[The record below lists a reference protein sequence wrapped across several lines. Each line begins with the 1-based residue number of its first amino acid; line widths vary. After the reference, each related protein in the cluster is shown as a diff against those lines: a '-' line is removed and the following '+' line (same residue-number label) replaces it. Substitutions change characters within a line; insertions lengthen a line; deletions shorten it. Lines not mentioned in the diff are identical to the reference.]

1 MINTELIIS
10 DITLDGFQVV
20 SSQYFSRLIE
30 PSMTLFNTAVSFST
44 SAINA
49 LQNCEAIQILVSEK
63 EKGIIVCPC
72 ASKEK
77 NAILWSKGKHSG
89 NRLECSAFARQLYD
103 VWALDTNLRYKA
115 FGKLVKADNKVM
127 LLFNF
132 ENCEAWN
139 GNKAVR

>member
-10 DITLDGFQVV
+10 DIALDGFQVV
-20 SSQYFSRLIE
+20 SSQYFSRLLE
-30 PSMTLFNTAVSFST
+30 PSMTLFETAVSFST

-49 LQNCEAIQILVSEK
+49 LQNCEAIQILVCEK
-63 EKGIIVCPC
+63 QKSIIVSPC

-77 NAILWSKGKHSG
+77 NSIIWNKGKSG

-103 VWALDTNLRYKA
+103 VWKLDVKLRYRT
-115 FGKLVKADNKVM
+115 FGRLVKADNKVM

>member
-1 MINTELIIS
+1 MISTEMIIK
-10 DITLDGFQVV
+10 DVNLEGFQVV
-20 SSQYFSRLIE
+20 SSQYFSRLLE

-49 LQNCEAIQILVSEK
+49 LQNCEAIQILISEK
-63 EKGIIVCPC
+63 DKSIIVRPC

-77 NAILWSKGKHSG
+77 NAILWGKGKHSG
-89 NRLECSAFARQLYD
+89 NRLECSAFTRQLFED
-103 VWALDTNLRYKA
+103 WNLDAALRYKA
-115 FGKLVKADNKVM
+115 FGRLVQCENKVM

-139 GNKAVR
+139 GNKTVK

>member
-20 SSQYFSRLIE
+20 SSQYFSRLLE

-49 LQNCEAIQILVSEK
+49 LQNCEAVQLLVSEH
-63 EKGIIVCPC
+63 EKAIIVRPC
-72 ASKEK
+72 SSKEK
-77 NAILWSKGKHSG
+77 NAILWSKGKNTG
-89 NRLECSAFARQLYD
+89 NRLECSAFARQLYE
-103 VWALDTNLRYKA
+103 VWKLDSALRYKA
-115 FGKLVKADNKVM
+115 FGRLVKSESKVM

-139 GNKAVR
+139 GNKAVK